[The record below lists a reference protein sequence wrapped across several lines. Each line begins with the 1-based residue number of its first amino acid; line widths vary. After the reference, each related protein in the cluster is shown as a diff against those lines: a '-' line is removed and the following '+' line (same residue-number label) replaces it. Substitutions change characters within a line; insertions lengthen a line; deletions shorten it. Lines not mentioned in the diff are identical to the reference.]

1 MVDQKQ
7 ALCEIISLTCIY
19 DQESN
24 ESDCTIRNKDKEC
37 GASSGDV
44 RKGGLRGL
52 KPPNFK
58 TEGAEPP
65 TLC

>member
-1 MVDQKQ
+1 M
-7 ALCEIISLTCIY
+7 Y

-44 RKGGLRGL
+44 RKGGLWEL

-65 TLC
+65 NFMLDGRLVVVNR